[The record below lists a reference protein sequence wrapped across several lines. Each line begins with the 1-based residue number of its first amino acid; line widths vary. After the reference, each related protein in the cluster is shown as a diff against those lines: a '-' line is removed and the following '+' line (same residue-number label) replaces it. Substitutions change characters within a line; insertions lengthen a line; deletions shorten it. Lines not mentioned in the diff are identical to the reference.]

1 MEWSCVRSNLRALLA
16 ALPLHCVIHLLAVS
30 HVLSASQA
38 YVCFVA
44 CNVYSN
50 ALCVHALSDNYS
62 RLAHSLTTVATAA
75 AQANASRSQFLR
87 YIFHEIRN
95 PLNSLSLGL
104 LSVIGGSEAT
114 RGSAGVADDVDEA
127 LLIMKD
133 SVNYIS
139 DVLND
144 VLSMHKIEEG
154 VLELVM
160 QSFDMRTAVDAVRR
174 AVKLHAE
181 SSLVAIDFSCTDEVP
196 ASVIGDR
203 QRFQHAFINILTHFI
218 NLAPERSS
226 LRVVC
231 ACDAPAAES
240 STSMTLSQSSLARR
254 TRARLRFT
262 VSATDAQVMMM
273 MMMMIIMMMMVVV
286 NDDDNDEDL

>member
-1 MEWSCVRSNLRALLA
+1 
-16 ALPLHCVIHLLAVS
+16 
-30 HVLSASQA
+30 
-38 YVCFVA
+38 
-44 CNVYSN
+44 
-50 ALCVHALSDNYS
+50 
-62 RLAHSLTTVATAA
+62 
-75 AQANASRSQFLR
+75 LR

-104 LSVIGGSEAT
+104 LSVIGGSEST
-114 RGSAGVADDVDEA
+114 RGSAGVANDVDEA

-196 ASVIGDR
+196 TSVIGDR

-226 LRVVC
+226 LRV
-231 ACDAPAAES
+231 ACTCDSPEEGS
-240 STSMTLSQSSLARR
+240 KSITLSQSSLARR

-262 VSATDAQVMMM
+262 VCATGAQVGDDDDHDNDDDDHGDGNDDDD
-273 MMMMIIMMMMVVV
+273 VDVDAAAEDDDD
-286 NDDDNDEDL
+286 NYGDDDNDRAGERGESRGAAAALRLAALA